1 MDADELL
8 QEQFW
13 HDSDQVSGQV
23 SQKRDTLESL
33 VLSGRGKTF
42 LGGNYTPEDIQQMN
56 SEEILKLYNK
66 YQAVFG
72 GRMAR
77 SLSKS
82 MITLYIKL
90 VKTWLPIEEEEDLK
104 SSLEADLVVSNSIG
118 DFASRLYSKLGCYLA
133 PVITALIT
141 ANHLNFNLYNNI
153 NNNIDSNNNTDNYG
167 EYSSDTTRDESEHSH

>member
-8 QEQFW
+8 QEQLC
-13 HDSDQVSGQV
+13 HVSDEVTNQVT
-23 SQKRDTLESL
+23 QKRDMLESL

-42 LGGNYTPEDIQQMN
+42 LGGNYTPEDIQQMK

-82 MITLYIKL
+82 MINLYTKV
-90 VKTWLPIEEEEDLK
+90 VKSWLPIEAEEDLK
-104 SSLEADLVVSNSIG
+104 SSLELDPVISNSIG

-141 ANHLNFNLYNNI
+141 LNHLDFNLYTNDI
-153 NNNIDSNNNTDNYG
+153 DNYG
-167 EYSSDTTRDESEHSH
+167 ECSSDTTRDESEHGH